1 MSIDSVLQSNN
12 RFKPGFLPGSG
23 KGLDGTTVTIGGYG
37 KRFQWRNYKDG
48 NNEII
53 TGDFESPT
61 KYSSCMTTEEG
72 PVDTRF
78 QYCDAKWVE
87 FIIVTNLN
95 NINLNISR
103 SITPSYSFSFQ
114 VGIQGKWQNT
124 WMSKGESCFQTF

>member
-1 MSIDSVLQSNN
+1 M
-12 RFKPGFLPGSG
+12 
-23 KGLDGTTVTIGGYG
+23 DGTTVIIGGYG
-37 KRFQWRNYKDG
+37 NRFQWGNYKDG

-53 TGDFESPT
+53 KGSFESPT

-87 FIIVTNLN
+87 FIVVTNLN
-95 NINLNISR
+95 NINLSTIHHLNISR
-103 SITPSYSFSFQ
+103 SITPSYSFSCQ

-124 WMSKGESCFQTF
+124 RMSKGQSCFQTF

>member
-1 MSIDSVLQSNN
+1 MHVYQYHSISIYSVLQSND

-23 KGLDGTTVTIGGYG
+23 KGLDGTTVIIGGYG
-37 KRFQWRNYKDG
+37 NRFQWGNYKYG

-53 TGDFESPT
+53 KGSFASPT

-87 FIIVTNLN
+87 FIVVTNLN
-95 NINLNISR
+95 NINLS
-103 SITPSYSFSFQ
+103 TPHY
-114 VGIQGKWQNT
+114 
-124 WMSKGESCFQTF
+124 

>member
-37 KRFQWRNYKDG
+37 KRFQWGNYKDG

-61 KYSSCMTTEEG
+61 KYSSCMTTVESRPG
-72 PVDTRF
+72 YRHK
-78 QYCDAKWVE
+78 YCDTKQV
-87 FIIVTNLN
+87 
-95 NINLNISR
+95 IS
-103 SITPSYSFSFQ
+103 
-114 VGIQGKWQNT
+114 
-124 WMSKGESCFQTF
+124 